1 MPFILAKAWLASALM
16 KISNLCSLY
25 MADDR
30 RLGQSGEGRR
40 ADDRTVM
47 GRSRTSHVTLQI
59 PCRLTGT
66 SGTALENT
74 HEFPQLPLGLV
85 GRGLGCADSA
95 PGNLADIRRRIG
107 AISDAF
113 PGGRR
118 EPLANAEPDARAGRK
133 PVSRSVASAGRGA
146 TSPKSHTGP
155 SSPGPGRRSLRRAAH
170 ARAEE
175 G

>member
-47 GRSRTSHVTLQI
+47 GRSRTPHVTLQI

-74 HEFPQLPLGLV
+74 MNFHNFRLASLGAGLAALILPL
-85 GRGLGCADSA
+85 
-95 PGNLADIRRRIG
+95 
-107 AISDAF
+107 AISLTSGAA
-113 PGGRR
+113 
-118 EPLANAEPDARAGRK
+118 LA
-133 PVSRSVASAGRGA
+133 
-146 TSPKSHTGP
+146 
-155 SSPGPGRRSLRRAAH
+155 
-170 ARAEE
+170 
-175 G
+175 